1 MATFRKA
8 HRVSRS
14 ADIGRLVAEG
24 RRRAKLSQD
33 AFASKLGISRKTV
46 SDLERGVA
54 RHVSLETALHALALA
69 GFVVEAVARR
79 PPTLTDV
86 MAQRAEH
93 RTRVDRLTEAGAASP
108 DHRSGRSRR

>member
-1 MATFRKA
+1 MHRKA
-8 HRVSRS
+8 HRISRS

-54 RHVSLETALHALALA
+54 RHVSLETALQALALA
-69 GFVVEAVARR
+69 GFVVEASARR
-79 PPTLTDV
+79 PPSLSDV

-93 RTRVDRLTEAGAASP
+93 QARVDRLNE
-108 DHRSGRSRR
+108 SGRGLSGHHPGRLRR